1 MFKNI
6 ILQHKPFVF
15 LKNSIFTH
23 FLSINGMAGIY
34 IHVPFCAQ
42 RCAYCDFYSQTN
54 HTYKDTYVESVVRE
68 LGERAGY
75 VRGESIETIYFGGGT
90 PSRLTADD
98 FARIFN
104 AIEFHFDLS
113 TCREV
118 TFEANPDDLTEAYLR
133 SIRMLPFNRISLGVQ
148 SFSNSDLCQL
158 NRRHDRQKA
167 IDTVH
172 RCRKTGLTNISIDLM
187 YGLPGQTTEAWEL
200 NLEEAFGLG
209 VPHFSAYHLSYEE
222 GTPLYRAM
230 KKGAVCPVDE
240 DTSALLYSILTEKAK
255 EAGYVHY
262 EISNFCF
269 PGCFSKHN
277 TSYWMGKKYLGVGP
291 SAHSYDGSSRQWN
304 VASLPQYC
312 NALLHNRSYFEQEF
326 PTVPMRYNEYVMT
339 ALRTMWGVEIS
350 CLQDAFGKDY
360 VRYFDERAQPYLQCG
375 KLQQTGNTIRIP
387 EETFF
392 TSDGIICD
400 LMI

>member
-1 MFKNI
+1 MSNP
-6 ILQHKPFVF
+6 LCVSWEREPAMY
-15 LKNSIFTH
+15 
-23 FLSINGMAGIY
+23 GGIDRNDL
-34 IHVPFCAQ
+34 F
-42 RCAYCDFYSQTN
+42 R
-54 HTYKDTYVESVVRE
+54 
-68 LGERAGY
+68 
-75 VRGESIETIYFGGGT
+75 GGT
-90 PSRLTADD
+90 PSRLAADD

-339 ALRTMWGVEIS
+339 ALRTMWELRYPACKTHSERIMYAILMSGRNLIS
-350 CLQDAFGKDY
+350 NAENSNKPETPYVFPKRRFYFRRNHMRSDDLKNEGKHPIRLEKRFFCLYCHFLKKAWLLQKDY
-360 VRYFDERAQPYLQCG
+360 IPLPQV
-375 KLQQTGNTIRIP
+375 TIKSCAVLIYHIR
-387 EETFF
+387 
-392 TSDGIICD
+392 
-400 LMI
+400 M